1 MPQRWY
7 LMGLTGLSL
16 QLAHQFCFDYPAYY
30 VFIFLFY
37 MCIRS
42 LRSDPLRSVRGGSL
56 ICNFDINL

>member
-16 QLAHQFCFDYPAYY
+16 QLAHQFCFGYPAYY
-30 VFIFLFY
+30 VFVFLFY
-37 MCIRS
+37 MCIHS
-42 LRSDPLRSVRGGSL
+42 LRSDALRSVRGGSL